1 MKRYLAVFTNPSNE
15 RTGAVIALLL
25 AATPFVCSAKDTLQ
39 AFTTDGCSRF
49 PDRALIGQADWCS
62 CCVAHD
68 LAYWRGGTSEAR
80 LNADRELKAC
90 VHRASNNEALAEA
103 MFAGVRAGGG
113 PHFYTPYRWGYGWAF
128 GRPYGPLT
136 PEEEGLASSLE
147 RNYVAMNPTLSCPSQ
162 AASVSEQRA
171 DPPNEGKAPSGL
183 RSPAPASHLKR

>member
-1 MKRYLAVFTNPSNE
+1 MQLRSHTRLSNF
-15 RTGAVIALLL
+15 IALLL
-25 AATPFVCSAKDTLQ
+25 AMLSSVGSAKDTLQ
-39 AFTTDGCSRF
+39 PFTTDGCSRF

-80 LNADRELKAC
+80 LNADRELKTC

-113 PHFYTPYRWGYGWAF
+113 PYFYTPYRWGYGWAF

-136 PEEEGLASSLE
+136 AEEEGLASSLE
-147 RNYVAMNPTLSCPSQ
+147 REYLATNPTLSCPSQ
-162 AASVSEQRA
+162 APSVSEQRA
-171 DPPNEGKAPSGL
+171 NPSIEGTASGGL
-183 RSPAPASHLKR
+183 RPPPAAPHVKR